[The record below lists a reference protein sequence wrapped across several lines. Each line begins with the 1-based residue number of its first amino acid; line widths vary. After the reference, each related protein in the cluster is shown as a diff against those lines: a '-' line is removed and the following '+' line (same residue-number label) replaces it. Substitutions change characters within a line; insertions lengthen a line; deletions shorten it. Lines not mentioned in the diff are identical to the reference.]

1 MADPSP
7 RNDGGN
13 VTSVGRK
20 FATRPLGPLTW
31 DGSPDSADRS
41 RPGEAESLASEER
54 SGGASDSPWSSAVRR
69 LFDVVLAS
77 AGLVLGAPVLA
88 LIAIAVKLDSSGS
101 ILYRQIRIGRDRRDG
116 ADGESDVDT
125 RRTGDLGGR
134 PFVIYKFRTMYE
146 GAERGRGPTWA
157 AEEDDRTTR
166 IGGFL
171 RKYRLDELPQLW
183 NVLRGD
189 MSIVGPRPERP
200 QFVNELRDRIP
211 GYQNRQRARPG
222 ITGWAQVNQKAD
234 QSVDDVRRKVR
245 YDLEYLQNRS
255 LLLDLSIILRTP
267 AALLSE
273 WTTGDGADVGA
284 VDGADGGDRR
294 AGDRGSGREGGD
306 GMNGGEP
313 GGESSSDRGGGD
325 SSEATTVLLAT
336 SRKWLAAALV
346 EVLTPEGFTVVQTSD
361 AESLLRK
368 AELSSPALVVVDE
381 GLPGL
386 DVEEMAR
393 RLVSGPIGKDVPLV
407 LYISSSVAGADR
419 HARALE
425 EGFWD
430 LLKEPV
436 RAAPVI
442 AKFRRLI
449 SLSGRLGT
457 AIRRTTVAEAKS
469 ALSDESSSGFLDLE
483 ELVHVLPVIGALAER
498 EEVSVSLVLLGPTA
512 GADDARKKSATA
524 SLCGPNVRRA
534 DLCAWAHDAEVVIVA
549 YDTGAEEAR
558 TLFERLDRLAAE
570 RFDLTDGERLS
581 AGIVEL
587 KSSRSLARAVRQA
600 GSRDDDGTVDPRR
613 VVELFHL
620 TDARGALDDAR
631 AAGGGAR
638 VVEIV

>member
-1 MADPSP
+1 ME
-7 RNDGGN
+7 RR
-13 VTSVGRK
+13 SV
-20 FATRPLGPLTW
+20 TRPLGPLTW
-31 DGSPDSADRS
+31 EGNLDSDSAGRS
-41 RPGEAESLASEER
+41 SPAEDEST
-54 SGGASDSPWSSAVRR
+54 ASDGTSDSAWGAVVQRA
-69 LFDVVLAS
+69 FDVVLSS
-77 AGLVLGAPVLA
+77 AGLLIGAPLLV
-88 LIAIAVKLDSSGS
+88 LIAVAVKVDSPGS
-101 ILYRQIRIGRDRRDG
+101 ILYRQIRVGRDRRNRSS
-116 ADGESDVDT
+116 GESDDAS

-134 PFVIYKFRTMYE
+134 PFVIYKFRTMHE

-183 NVLRGD
+183 NVLKGD

-234 QSVDDVRRKVR
+234 QSVDDVRQKVR

-267 AALLSE
+267 VALLSE
-273 WTTGDGADVGA
+273 WTTGDDPDAGTD
-284 VDGADGGDRR
+284 DGGGGRNRR
-294 AGDRGSGREGGD
+294 AGEPGSGREGVGGMDTD
-306 GMNGGEP
+306 GP
-313 GGESSSDRGGGD
+313 GSERSSDRGSGD
-325 SSEATTVLLAT
+325 SSEGTPILLAT
-336 SRKWLAAALV
+336 SRRWLTAALE
-346 EVLTPEGFTVVQTSD
+346 EVLAPEGFTLLRASD

-368 AELSSPALVVVDE
+368 GEVSSPALVVVDE
-381 GLPGL
+381 ELPGM
-386 DVEEMAR
+386 DVGEMAE
-393 RLVSGPIGKDVPLV
+393 RLVSGGLGEDVPLL
-407 LYISSSVAGADR
+407 LYTSSSVAGADR

-425 EGFWD
+425 KGFWD

-436 RAAPVI
+436 RARPVI

-449 SLSGRLGT
+449 CLSGRLGT
-457 AIRRTTVAEAKS
+457 ATPRGGPTEMESVR
-469 ALSDESSSGFLDLE
+469 SDGSSIGFLELD
-483 ELVHVLPVIGALAER
+483 ELVHVLPAIGALAER
-498 EEVSVSLVLLGPTA
+498 EKASVSLVLLGPTV
-512 GADDARKKSATA
+512 GADDAGKRSATA

-534 DLCAWAHDAEVVIVA
+534 DLCAWADGAEVVIVA
-549 YDTGAEEAR
+549 YDTGAEGAR
-558 TLFERLDRLAAE
+558 TLFERLDRIAAA
-570 RFDLTDGERLS
+570 RSDLRDEETLS

-587 KSSRSLARAVRQA
+587 KPNRSLSRAVRRV
-600 GSRDDDGTVDPRR
+600 GNRGEDETVEAER